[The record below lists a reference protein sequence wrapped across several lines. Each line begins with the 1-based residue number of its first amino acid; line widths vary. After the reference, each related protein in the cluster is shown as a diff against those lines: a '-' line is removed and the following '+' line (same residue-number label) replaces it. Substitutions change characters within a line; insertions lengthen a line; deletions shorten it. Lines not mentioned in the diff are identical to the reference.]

1 MIAGV
6 VDTTVIF
13 HLFRK
18 NPAALAW
25 YSALTSRLAVTP
37 ITWMEALYGAA
48 SKDKQER
55 CTAILSQF
63 DMEYVLPGDMDWA
76 IQAMQTKRL
85 SQGIAVNDCFIAS
98 VCTRLNVPVYTDNQR
113 DFLKVLPPQ
122 LVIKPY

>member
-1 MIAGV
+1 MTVGII
-6 VDTTVIF
+6 DTTVIF

-25 YSALTSRLAVTP
+25 YSALTVKLAVTP

-48 SKDKQER
+48 SKDKQDR
-55 CTAILSQF
+55 CAAILSQF
-63 DMEYVLPGDMDWA
+63 EMEYVLPGDMDWA

-98 VCTRLNVPVYTDNQR
+98 VCARLQIPVYTDNQK
-113 DFLKVLPPQ
+113 DFLKVLPAS